1 MKADS
6 SSSTTDRGSTE
17 RKLAVLREAAR
28 RADWD
33 ATRGPEHL
41 RSGRYQPV
49 AMVDETPLE
58 PDAAAAENATTTQP
72 PAAADRASPG
82 R

>member
-1 MKADS
+1 VDS
-6 SSSTTDRGSTE
+6 SSSTTGRGSTE

-41 RSGRYQPV
+41 RSGRYHPA
-49 AMVDETPLE
+49 AMLPLDLQRDVPLE
-58 PDAAAAENATTTQP
+58 K
-72 PAAADRASPG
+72 R
-82 R
+82 